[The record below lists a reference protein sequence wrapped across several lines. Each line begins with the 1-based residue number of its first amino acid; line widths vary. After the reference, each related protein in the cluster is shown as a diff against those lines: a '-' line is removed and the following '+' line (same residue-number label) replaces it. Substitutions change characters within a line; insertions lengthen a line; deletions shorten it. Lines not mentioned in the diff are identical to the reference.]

1 MRLKSVMKSTAACL
15 LAATPFVRPAE
26 AQQPILLET
35 IVVSANRSE
44 SEAARTGAD
53 VSVVTESTFQ
63 SEGRPFA
70 LEYLD
75 ALPGVTV
82 QRSGPAGTV
91 SGFAIRGAPQQY
103 VRVEIDG
110 IEISDPTGPQV
121 APSLSGLLVD
131 DMSRIEVL
139 KGSQSALY
147 GGQAVAGVIAITS
160 PRATEDG
167 FEARYLLE
175 GGTYG
180 TARGRVSLAGR
191 DERGDVVFT
200 LAHYETDGFSA
211 AEEDDGNTEDDAYR
225 TTRLSASGTLYATD
239 TVSIFASAFQ
249 QVEDGDFDGGPG
261 PGGDAPNTFEQT
273 SWGARSGVDFEA
285 FGVIENQVAVSYF
298 DIERDT
304 DSFDPVFGPS
314 EFNTDGDRVRV
325 EYTGRYD
332 VSDRL
337 GIQFGADWTKER
349 SKSNFSDGT
358 ESNSITG
365 LYGQADWSP
374 VEALTVNAA
383 LRFDEHSEFG
393 GYTSGRLTAA
403 YQLLPDTILRG
414 SLGNGFRAPS
424 NFELFDGFSG
434 NPDLEPETSVS
445 ADIGLEQ
452 SFAGGRG
459 SAQATLFYL
468 RIDDLIEFDPD
479 TSVYFQTD
487 GTSESRGLELSAAW
501 DLTETLT
508 LSGAYTY
515 TDAELPDGS
524 RRDRIPRNELA
535 ASLDG
540 AVTDSI
546 DVGGGI
552 RAVNGYIDDSTDV
565 ESANFE
571 ESFVVVDARVAWNV
585 TDAAQV
591 YLRVENLL
599 DAQYQT
605 ARGYGTS
612 DRAWFFG
619 VTGLF

>member
-1 MRLKSVMKSTAACL
+1 MRLKPVLKSTAACL
-15 LAATPFVRPAE
+15 LATTPFTGSAL
-26 AQQPILLET
+26 AQPIVLED
-35 IVVSANRSE
+35 IVISANRAE

-63 SEGRPFA
+63 ADGRPFA
-70 LEYLD
+70 LEYLET
-75 ALPGVTV
+75 LPGVTV

-175 GGTYG
+175 GGSYG

-225 TTRLSASGTLYATD
+225 TTRVSASGTLYATD
-239 TVSIFASAFQ
+239 TVSLFASAFQ

-273 SWGARSGVDFEA
+273 TWGARAGLDFEV
-285 FGVIENQVAVSYF
+285 FGEIENQVAVSYF
-298 DIERDT
+298 DIDRDT
-304 DSFDPVFGPS
+304 DSFDPIFGPS

-332 VSDRL
+332 VSDQL
-337 GIQFGADWTKER
+337 GVQLGADWTKER
-349 SKSNFSDGT
+349 SKSNFSNGT

-365 LYGQADWSP
+365 VYGQADWSP
-374 VEALTVNAA
+374 VDTLTVNAA

-403 YQLLPDTILRG
+403 YQLQPGTILRG

-445 ADIGLEQ
+445 ADIGIEQ

-459 SAQATLFYL
+459 TAQATLFYL
-468 RIDDLIEFDPD
+468 RIDDLIEFDPN
-479 TSVYFQTD
+479 TFVYFQTD
-487 GTSESRGLELSAAW
+487 GTSESRGVEVSAAW
-501 DLTETLT
+501 NFTETLT

-524 RRDRIPRNELA
+524 QRNRVPRNELA
-535 ASLDG
+535 AFLDG
-540 AVTDSI
+540 AVTDRF
-546 DVGGGI
+546 DVGVGI
-552 RAVNGYIDDSTDV
+552 RAVNGYVDDSTTV
-565 ESANFE
+565 ESVNFE
-571 ESFVVVDARVAWNV
+571 ESFAVVDARAAWNV
-585 TDAAQV
+585 TDSAQV

-619 VTGLF
+619 VTSRF

>member
-1 MRLKSVMKSTAACL
+1 MRLTSVLKLTAACL
-15 LAATPFVRPAE
+15 LATAPFIRPAN
-26 AQQPILLET
+26 AQPIVLEDIIIT
-35 IVVSANRSE
+35 ANRAP

-63 SEGRPFA
+63 AEGRPFA

-82 QRSGPAGTV
+82 QRTGPAGTV

-103 VRVEIDG
+103 VRVEVDG
-110 IEISDPTGPQV
+110 IEISDPTGTQV

-139 KGSQSALY
+139 KGSQSALF
-147 GGQAVAGVIAITS
+147 GGQAVAGVVAITS

-175 GGTYG
+175 GGSYG
-180 TARGRVSLAGR
+180 TARGRVTLAGR

-200 LAHYETDGFSA
+200 LAHFQTDGFSA
-211 AEEDDGNTEDDAYR
+211 AEEDDGNSEDDGYT

-239 TVSIFASAFQ
+239 TVSVFASAFYQ
-249 QVEDGDFDGGPG
+249 TEDGDFDGDPG
-261 PGGDAPNTFEQT
+261 PGGDAPNTFDQT
-273 SWGARSGVDFEA
+273 TWGARVGIDFET
-285 FGVIENQVAVSYF
+285 FGQIENQVAVSYF
-298 DIERDT
+298 DVNRDT
-304 DSFDPVFGPS
+304 DSFDQTFGPS
-314 EFNTDGDRVRV
+314 EYNTDGERVRA

-332 VSDRL
+332 VSEQI
-337 GIQFGADWTKER
+337 GVQFGADWTRER
-349 SKSNFSDGT
+349 SESNFSDGSD
-358 ESNSITG
+358 SNTLTG
-365 LYGQADWSP
+365 IYGQADWSP
-374 VEALTVNAA
+374 VDALTVNAA

-393 GYTSGRLTAA
+393 DYTSGRLTAA
-403 YQLLPDTILRG
+403 YQVQPGTILRG

-434 NPDLEPETSVS
+434 NPDLQPETSVS

-459 SAQATLFYL
+459 SAQATLFWL

-479 TSVYFQTD
+479 TSIFFQTN
-487 GTSESRGLELSAAW
+487 GTSESRGVELSAAW

-515 TDAELPDGS
+515 TDAEMPDGS
-524 RRDRIPRNELA
+524 QRNRVPRNELA
-535 ASLDG
+535 AFLDG
-540 AVTDSI
+540 AVTDRV
-546 DVGGGI
+546 DVGVGV
-552 RAVNGYIDDSTDV
+552 RAVNGYVDGSTDI

-571 ESFVVVDARVAWNV
+571 EAFAVVDARAAWNV
-585 TDAAQV
+585 TETAQV

-599 DAQYQT
+599 DEQFQT

-619 VTGLF
+619 VTGRF